1 MGSIKRKLL
10 ELCPYYFVK
19 DKLSVDYCQSI
30 GSARA
35 YPPQIYNKRGERMH
49 VFYLKDEWNVHTPYT
64 LSSHTYPEYIFW
76 DRFNISL
83 DTHFYVHE
91 ASLGKKHPCKKMFA
105 IWRESEAIIPSQY
118 DVMLNKPEIIK
129 EFDCVFTHS
138 ERLLNKY
145 PNARFA
151 PAGNVWYGMDGG
163 GSEPT
168 GDVSEKKEKNI
179 SIISSNKE
187 VCEMHKIR
195 ADLTRYYK
203 NSTDVDTFGSAV
215 GNNFKYKKDALEKY
229 RYSIVLENDVAP
241 YYFTEKV
248 LDCFASMTIPIYV
261 GATKIGEFFDT
272 DGMIIVNKDELSD
285 FRNIDKIIKQCSEN
299 DYSSRLDAIK
309 KNHSLVN
316 DYLCYEDYLC
326 GHYSELMY

>member
-163 GSEPT
+163 DQNQQEMFLKR
-168 GDVSEKKEKNI
+168 KKRIFLLFRQTK
-179 SIISSNKE
+179 KYAK
-187 VCEMHKIR
+187 CIR
-195 ADLTRYYK
+195 
-203 NSTDVDTFGSAV
+203 
-215 GNNFKYKKDALEKY
+215 LE
-229 RYSIVLENDVAP
+229 RI
-241 YYFTEKV
+241 
-248 LDCFASMTIPIYV
+248 
-261 GATKIGEFFDT
+261 
-272 DGMIIVNKDELSD
+272 
-285 FRNIDKIIKQCSEN
+285 
-299 DYSSRLDAIK
+299 
-309 KNHSLVN
+309 
-316 DYLCYEDYLC
+316 
-326 GHYSELMY
+326 